1 MSNKG
6 TKEKFSPKN
15 VSVKFKTL
23 KGNENILKTLRKDSH
38 HLEAKKLTLLYAPLK
53 TED

>member
-15 VSVKFKTL
+15 VSVKLKTL
-23 KGNENILKTLRKDSH
+23 KDNENILKTLKKDSH
-38 HLEAKKLTLLYAPLK
+38 HLEAKMSTSLYAPLK